1 MKKGFITKSAMVAI
15 LATTMLSTP
24 VVAADKFSDALIS
37 AYQTNPRIKAQRKI
51 LEANNET
58 ASQAFSGWLPNV
70 NANLQ
75 TGRQRNSN
83 SAQTAG
89 SFVYGDS
96 DVASLTLNQ
105 PLFSGGETL
114 SQMDKAEYEITAA
127 RSDLLELEQQV
138 LLDAVGAYM
147 DVVRDEAV
155 LGLSKNNSK
164 VLAKQLK
171 ASKQRFAVG
180 EVTRTDVAQS
190 QSRLSRAKTDKI
202 QARGSLVTS
211 RANFER
217 VIGFVPQGELTT
229 PSSFPAIPKTLE
241 EAFILA
247 EQKSPLITSA
257 ENREKSAGEDVDI
270 SVAGILPELSL
281 QGNMRRE
288 DGSGFQSNEE
298 FNSDSLLL
306 NLDVPLYQ
314 SGAEYSLIRQAKINA
329 SQQKFNLIN
338 QKDAVKESVTQAWEA
353 LETAVATIRSNEDAI
368 DAAQI
373 ALKGVKQEQLFGA
386 RTVLDVLDAEQE
398 LFVARVN
405 LKRSQRDRI
414 FSIYNLLA
422 VMGEL
427 TVDNLGFDVQKYNP
441 EEHYEDVKY
450 QFIGF

>member
-1 MKKGFITKSAMVAI
+1 MKKGLLIRGGIALV

-24 VVAADKFSDALIS
+24 ALSADTFNSALVS
-37 AYQTNPRIKAQRKI
+37 AYETNPRIKAQRKV

-58 ASQAFSGWLPNV
+58 SSQAFSGWLPNV

-83 SAQTAG
+83 SAQTGG
-89 SFVYGDS
+89 SFEYGDN
-96 DVASLTLNQ
+96 DIAALTLNQ
-105 PLFSGGETL
+105 PIFSGGETL
-114 SQMDKAEYEITAA
+114 AQMDKAEYEITAA
-127 RSDLLELEQQV
+127 RADLTELEQQV

-155 LGLSKNNSK
+155 LELSKNNEK

-190 QSRLSRAKTDKI
+190 QSRLSRAMTDRI

-217 VIGFVPQGELTT
+217 VIGYVPTGQLTT
-229 PSSFPAIPKTLE
+229 PASFPAIPKSLDAAFVRAE
-241 EAFILA
+241 EN
-247 EQKSPLITSA
+247 SPLIDAATY
-257 ENREKSAGEDVDI
+257 REKSAGEDVDI
-270 SVAGILPELSL
+270 SVAAILPELSL

-288 DGSGFQSNEE
+288 DGSGFRSDEE

-306 NLDVPLYQ
+306 NLDIPLYQ
-314 SGAEYSLIRQAKINA
+314 SGAEYSLVRQAKINA

-338 QKDAVKESVTQAWEA
+338 QKEAVRESVTQAWEA
-353 LETAVATIRSNEDAI
+353 LE
-368 DAAQI
+368 
-373 ALKGVKQEQLFGA
+373 
-386 RTVLDVLDAEQE
+386 TVLDVLDAEQE

-405 LKRSQRDRI
+405 LTRSQRDRI
-414 FSIYNLLA
+414 FAIYNLLA

-427 TVDNLGFDVQKYNP
+427 TIDNLGFDVQKYDV

>member
-1 MKKGFITKSAMVAI
+1 MKNKCMIKGGLLAI
-15 LATTMLSTP
+15 LATTMLSAP
-24 VVAADKFSDALIS
+24 VLAADKFSDALTS

-70 NANLQ
+70 NVNLQ

-83 SAQTAG
+83 SVQTGG
-89 SFVYGDS
+89 SFIYGDN
-96 DVASLTLNQ
+96 DIAALTWSQ
-105 PLFSGGETL
+105 PIFSGGETL
-114 SQMDKAEYEITAA
+114 AQMDRAKYEIMAS
-127 RSDLLELEQQV
+127 RSDLIELEQQV

-147 DVVRDEAV
+147 DVVRDESV
-155 LGLSKNNSK
+155 LELSKNNEK

-190 QSRLSRAKTDKI
+190 QSRLSRAKTDRI

-217 VIGFVPQGELTT
+217 VVGFVPNGDLTT
-229 PSSFPAIPKTLE
+229 PTSFPAIPKSLD
-241 EAFILA
+241 EAFLIA
-247 EQKSPLITSA
+247 EKTSPLVVAA

-270 SVAGILPELSL
+270 NVAAILPELSL
-281 QGNMRRE
+281 QGNLRRE
-288 DGSGFQSNEE
+288 DGSGFQSNED

-306 NLDVPLYQ
+306 NLDIPLYQ

-338 QKDAVKESVTQAWEA
+338 QRDAVKESVTQAWEA

-368 DAAQI
+368 DAAKV

-405 LKRSQRDRI
+405 LNRSQRDRI
-414 FSIYNLLA
+414 FAIYNVLA
-422 VMGEL
+422 VIGEL
-427 TVDNLGFDVQKYNP
+427 TIDNLGFDVEKYNP